1 MCLMVFIKKID
12 FYGQQ
17 NIAYGGKKIMAL
29 YPNVW
34 YSSTVYVLHG
44 VFIPH
49 NFTLCVIINVTEKKK
64 ELPLV
69 MGIQIS
75 VVMLP

>member
-29 YPNVW
+29 YPNV
-34 YSSTVYVLHG
+34 
-44 VFIPH
+44 
-49 NFTLCVIINVTEKKK
+49 
-64 ELPLV
+64 
-69 MGIQIS
+69 
-75 VVMLP
+75 